1 MDHKWLDTEG
11 ATGSETCFFYPKIKM
26 GWSSVPTDH
35 FIKGK
40 LSFNSSLVEMK
51 NDGIASLL
59 FMGLFLTD
67 GNERKRET
75 KQAQLI
81 PFAYYSCM

>member
-11 ATGSETCFFYPKIKM
+11 TTGSETCLFCPKIKM
-26 GWSSVPTDH
+26 GWSLVPTDH

-40 LSFNSSLVEMK
+40 LSFSSSLLGMK
-51 NDGIASLL
+51 NDGIASFL

-67 GNERKRET
+67 GDERRKET
-75 KQAQLI
+75 KQA
-81 PFAYYSCM
+81 